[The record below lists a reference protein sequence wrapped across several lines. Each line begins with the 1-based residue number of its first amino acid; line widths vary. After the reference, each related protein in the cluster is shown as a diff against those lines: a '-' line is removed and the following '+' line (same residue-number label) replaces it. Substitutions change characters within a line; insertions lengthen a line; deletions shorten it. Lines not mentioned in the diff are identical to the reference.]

1 MATCR
6 FESIEICAQFV
17 SHKRLWDAERHADS
31 QGYEDAR
38 RLPWVQ
44 CKRFKKVLLRLSI
57 DPEWCADVSDAEPP
71 TRLAAPPPAPVAVIF
86 NFPMFP
92 RPRPV
97 VASSMLMNKASL
109 SVALAKLRIPSRT
122 LPPTRLAPPPTSPMA
137 RNVSSGAPTSPSRSP
152 PSRSASFSA
161 TSSAVTACVWTKSLL
176 LPVRVRSWCTWT

>member
-6 FESIEICAQFV
+6 FESVEICAQFV
-17 SHKRLWDAERHADS
+17 SHERFWDPERHEDP

-44 CKRFKKVLLRLSI
+44 CRRLEKVLLRLSI
-57 DPEWCADVSDAEPP
+57 DLEWCADVSDAEPP
-71 TRLAAPPPAPVAVIF
+71 TRSAALPPAPVAVIS
-86 NFPMFP
+86 NSPMSP

-97 VASSMLMNKASL
+97 VASSMSMNKASL
-109 SVALAKLRIPSRT
+109 SVAPVKLRIPSRT
-122 LPPTRLAPPPTSPMA
+122 LPPTRLAPPPTFPMV

-176 LPVRVRSWCTWT
+176 LPVRVRNWCTWI